1 MFAYYE
7 DMFSKDQE
15 DRRDS
20 VDHELPESEDLG
32 SSVGEHRLEEADGGG
47 RLDLMT
53 LKGTSISE
61 TL

>member
-1 MFAYYE
+1 MFASYE

-15 DRRDS
+15 ERGDS
-20 VDHELPESEDLG
+20 VDYELPETEDLG

-53 LKGTSISE
+53 FKGASISE